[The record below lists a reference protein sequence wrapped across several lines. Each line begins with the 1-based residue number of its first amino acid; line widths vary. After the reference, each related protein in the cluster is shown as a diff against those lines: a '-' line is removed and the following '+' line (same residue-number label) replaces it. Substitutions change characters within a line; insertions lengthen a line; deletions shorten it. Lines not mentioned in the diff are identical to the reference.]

1 MVSSSIKTVTA
12 PPPIA
17 GIFWGGPAVLIKR
30 VENAALIGIPFAGS
44 VAALVWSAEH
54 GLTVVDVY
62 SFLIFYFLTG
72 LGVALGMHRYFTH
85 RSFKTALPIQLLL
98 GAFATMSFQGS
109 ILRWVVDHRRH
120 HAHADVE
127 GDVHSP
133 HMDPWGQEQVGIA
146 GFWYAHVGW
155 MFDGTATDPA
165 LFGHDLVDDPV
176 VMFFTRTHWI
186 WLIAALALPYGFGY
200 ALGGP
205 DGAWSSMLF
214 GGCLKTTVLH
224 NVVWGVN
231 SVGHSHGNE
240 DFPQANKSKNNL
252 VLALLTFG
260 DGWHNNHHRF
270 PRSAF
275 HGLTPRELDVNGW
288 IITGLERLGLA
299 WDVVRIPQQRIDAAR
314 RASMGGVQC

>member
-1 MVSSSIKTVTA
+1 M
-12 PPPIA
+12 
-17 GIFWGGPAVLIKR
+17 
-30 VENAALIGIPFAGS
+30 ENAALIGIPMAGS
-44 VAALVWSAEH
+44 IAAAFWVAEH
-54 GLTVVDVY
+54 GITLLDVA
-62 SFLIFYFLTG
+62 SFLLFYVLTG

-85 RSFKTALPIQLLL
+85 RSFQTVLPVQIFL
-98 GAFATMSFQGS
+98 GAFATMAFQGS

-133 HMDPWGQEQVGIA
+133 HVDPWGQEQTGLG

-155 MFDGTATDPA
+155 MFDGTATDPKV
-165 LFGHDLVDDPV
+165 FGHDLQSDRL
-176 VMFFTRTHWI
+176 VMFFTRTHWL
-186 WLIAALALPYGFGY
+186 WLVIALVLPYGFGH

-205 DGAWSSMLF
+205 EAAWSSMLI

-224 NVVWGVN
+224 NVVWAVN
-231 SVGHSHGNE
+231 SIGHSHGDE
-240 DFPQANKSKNNL
+240 DFPQANRSKNNL

-275 HGLTPRELDVNGW
+275 HGLTARELDVNGW
-288 IITGLERLGLA
+288 IITGLERLGMA
-299 WDVVRIPQQRIDAAR
+299 WDVVRIPQQRIDSAR
-314 RASMGGVQC
+314 KSVVGSA